1 MDIATQAILGATVA
15 QSVSRK
21 EHVRLATLIGLVS
34 GVIADADA
42 FIRSSSDPLLALE
55 YHRHFTHSILFIPA
69 GALIAFLLLYPFLRG
84 KMPLRYLYLYCFFG
98 YLLSGFIDACTSY
111 GTYLL
116 WPLSNTRISWNIIS
130 IVDPVFTFLLLI
142 GMIAGLKTS
151 NTSYSRLGIG
161 LAGCYLLYAVFQLN
175 RAEESIHE
183 LAERRGHE
191 IEKVVIK
198 PTMGNNLLW
207 RSVYLSE
214 GKFHIDVVRVGLT
227 KRIYEGESIERFDM
241 TKTLPQLDVDSVLA
255 RDIRRFEHFS
265 DGYVSQY
272 PGKPAILGD
281 VRYAMNPLGVMP
293 LWGIEFN
300 LADENQRV
308 KYDAYRRITSE
319 TRRRFFNMLL
329 NREIGE

>member
-1 MDIATQAILGATVA
+1 MGATVA

>member
-84 KMPLRYLYLYCFFG
+84 KIPLRYLYLYCFFG

>member
-161 LAGCYLLYAVFQLN
+161 LAGCYLLIAVFQLN

-255 RDIRRFEHFS
+255 RDIKRFEHFS

-308 KYDAYRRITSE
+308 KYNAYRRITSE

>member
-1 MDIATQAILGATVA
+1 MDIVTQGILGATVA

-21 EHVRLATLIGLVS
+21 GHVRLATLIGFVS

-42 FIRSSSDPLLALE
+42 LIRSSSDPLLALE
-55 YHRHFTHSILFIPA
+55 YHRHFTHSIFFIPV
-69 GALIAFLLLYPFLRG
+69 GASIAFLLLYPFLRG
-84 KMPLRYLYLYCFFG
+84 KLPLRYLYLYCFFG

-111 GTYLL
+111 GTYLF
-116 WPLSNTRISWNIIS
+116 WPLSNSRISWNLVS
-130 IVDPVFTFLLLI
+130 IVDPVFTSLLLL
-142 GMIAGLKTS
+142 GVIAGLKTS

-175 RAEESIHE
+175 RAEESIYE
-183 LAERRGHE
+183 LAERRGHV
-191 IEKVVIK
+191 IEKAVIK

-214 GKFHIDVVRVGLT
+214 GKFHVDVVRVGLT
-227 KRIYEGESIERFDM
+227 KRVYEGDSIEKFDM
-241 TKTLPQLDVDSVLA
+241 MKTLPQLDVDSVLA

-272 PGKPAILGD
+272 PGKPEVLGD
-281 VRYAMNPLGVMP
+281 VRYAMNPLSVMP

-308 KYDAYRRITSE
+308 KYDAYRSVTSE

-329 NREIGE
+329 NKEIGE